1 MPYPIFSNSRAGDAV
16 KIINSFFPK
25 GTVKLGIIRLANGE
39 TMGHTCKTKYPERGF
54 GIIAYIW
61 GR

>member
-25 GTVKLGIIRLANGE
+25 DTVKIGNNTVGQWRNDGSYLQN
-39 TMGHTCKTKYPERGF
+39 
-54 GIIAYIW
+54 
-61 GR
+61 